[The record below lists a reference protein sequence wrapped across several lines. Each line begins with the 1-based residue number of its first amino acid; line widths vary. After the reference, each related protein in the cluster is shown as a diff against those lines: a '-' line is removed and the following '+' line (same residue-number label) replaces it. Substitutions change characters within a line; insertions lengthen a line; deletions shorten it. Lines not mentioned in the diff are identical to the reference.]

1 MNITRKGEKVV
12 MEMTNIEA
20 MEMRN
25 ALRFASNHW
34 QERGAELA
42 PSDLREV
49 MASIAKEYARKHNEI
64 ADVIGY

>member
-1 MNITRKGEKVV
+1 VNITRKGEKVV

-25 ALRFASNHW
+25 ALRFAKNYW
-34 QERGAELA
+34 QERGAQVTT
-42 PSDLREV
+42 SDAQEV
-49 MASIAKEYARKHNEI
+49 MVTIAKEYARAHNEI